1 MRKIE
6 RVVQVSLSD
15 WFAWPY
21 LYSPTA
27 FILAPALILFV
38 WQYGASKRRTTYK
51 INMRLDRLQRS
62 LELYATAAGALL
74 REIGGQNEPL
84 SAEHAQLVD
93 KLLAC
98 KAAPYATEDLL
109 AQITAYTM
117 DEGDKTRLTLLLR
130 TIEREMERLVEE
142 HSVLLRRTEKPG
154 WGWSLWQQFHHALPF
169 IFTVGIFT
177 LVLWL
182 LGSLDQ
188 LGYTEDGRWN
198 ASGDRWILLHIWTR
212 FLSCLFSLLILYPF
226 LRGWRRES
234 SSSLLQR
241 WLAVAIAMTALLHMI
256 SLPWAPYIFTLQLLL
271 FLAGFRFSHN
281 KPRKSRPF
289 VGHYFE
295 ENELSALEVQPAD
308 LPDLDANS
316 ALKSKD
322 S

>member
-1 MRKIE
+1 M
-6 RVVQVSLSD
+6 SLSD
-15 WFAWPY
+15 WLAWPF
-21 LYSPTA
+21 LYSPVA
-27 FILAPALILFV
+27 VILAPAFILFV

-51 INMRLDRLQRS
+51 INMRLDRLHRS
-62 LELYATAAGALL
+62 LELYAAATGALL
-74 REIGGQNEPL
+74 REIGRQNKPS
-84 SAEHAQLVD
+84 SAEHAQLID

-117 DEGDKTRLTLLLR
+117 DEGDIMRLTLLLR
-130 TIEREMERLVEE
+130 TIERETERLVEE
-142 HSVLLRRTEKPG
+142 RSVLLRRIEKPG

-169 IFTVGIFT
+169 IFTISIFT
-177 LVLWL
+177 LVIWL

-188 LGYTEDGRWN
+188 LGYIGDEGWN
-198 ASGDRWILLHIWTR
+198 ALGEWWVALYIWTR

-241 WLAVAIAMTALLHMI
+241 WLAVVIALTALLHMVG
-256 SLPWAPYIFTLQLLL
+256 LPWAPYIFTLQLLL
-271 FLAGFRFSHN
+271 FIAGFRFSRN
-281 KPRKSRPF
+281 KPRKARPF

-295 ENELSALEVQPAD
+295 ENELSALEAQLAGSPE
-308 LPDLDANS
+308 LDTDS
-316 ALKSKD
+316 ALESKE

>member
-1 MRKIE
+1 M
-6 RVVQVSLSD
+6 SLSD
-15 WFAWPY
+15 WIVWPS

-27 FILAPALILFV
+27 VILAPALILFI
-38 WQYGASKRRTTYK
+38 WQYGASKRRTTHK
-51 INMRLDRLQRS
+51 INVRLERLHRS
-62 LELYATAAGALL
+62 LEIYAAATGALL
-74 REIGGQNEPL
+74 REIDGQNEPS

-117 DEGDKTRLTLLLR
+117 NEGDRTRLTLLLR
-130 TIEREMERLVEE
+130 TIERETERLVEE
-142 HSVLLRRTEKPG
+142 RSVLLRRTEKPG

-169 IFTVGIFT
+169 IFTVGIFM

-182 LGSLDQ
+182 LGSLDS
-188 LGYTEDGRWN
+188 LGYIGDERWSTSEDQW
-198 ASGDRWILLHIWTR
+198 SLLYIWTR
-212 FLSCLFSLLILYPF
+212 FLSCLFSLLILYPY

-241 WLAVAIAMTALLHMI
+241 WLAVIIALTALLHMI
-256 SLPWAPYIFTLQLLL
+256 GLSWAPYIFTLQLLL

-295 ENELSALEVQPAD
+295 ENELSALEAQLVD
-308 LPDLDANS
+308 SPDLDMDS
-316 ALKSKD
+316 GLKSKD
-322 S
+322 SGSP